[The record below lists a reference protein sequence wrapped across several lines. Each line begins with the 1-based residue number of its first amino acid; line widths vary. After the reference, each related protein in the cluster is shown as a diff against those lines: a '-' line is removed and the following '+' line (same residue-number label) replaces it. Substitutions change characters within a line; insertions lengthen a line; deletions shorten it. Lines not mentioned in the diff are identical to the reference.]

1 MLGLRW
7 TQRITQSGLAFLSLC
22 LFIFL
27 LSFTLQFG
35 ISCLCLFPSQVSW
48 LIPIHFSSPTFE
60 IAFPETEILGCY
72 WQQMLFLPRIG
83 GGVCPPFVSFPLFF
97 LSARVF
103 FVLCASFPVWY
114 PILSLFFFQDC
125 SPLPFSLICK
135 SLLLLLTSW
144 GISNTFFF
152 CISPSL
158 PALLSSLPSA
168 SRYLMQ
174 LYRHLTAALPANP
187 GRSWP
192 AQTPTDVERS
202 CMCPAAN
209 NNSQAI
215 RGCLFPPSLPSH
227 VCLEQK
233 SL

>member
-7 TQRITQSGLAFLSLC
+7 TQKIAQSGLAFLSLC

-27 LSFTLQFG
+27 LSFTLQFC
-35 ISCLCLFPSQVSW
+35 IPCLWLFPSQVSW
-48 LIPIHFSSPTFE
+48 LIPIHFSSPTSE
-60 IAFPETEILGCY
+60 IAFPETEILSCY
-72 WQQMLFLPRIG
+72 WQQMLFLPRIRFFSPLLFHFLSSFYLPG
-83 GGVCPPFVSFPLFF
+83 SFSFCMCLFLSGILFFHFSSFKTVLLSPFHLFVCPCFCYLCPGVSQ
-97 LSARVF
+97 
-103 FVLCASFPVWY
+103 
-114 PILSLFFFQDC
+114 ILS
-125 SPLPFSLICK
+125 FSA
-135 SLLLLLTSW
+135 
-144 GISNTFFF
+144 FP
-152 CISPSL
+152 PSL

-192 AQTPTDVERS
+192 AQMPMDVERS
-202 CMCPAAN
+202 CMRPAAN